1 MEALIFG
8 LVIMAV
14 SAFFNKSK
22 KDSADGD
29 VLAKP
34 VSTKASTDRGDRSG
48 QGRFKRVEDYAK
60 EIYGELQ
67 NQKSQGSERVGQAK
81 KKAEEMVN
89 RAPLREARQEVQRQV
104 TSRDAQNE
112 IQDRI
117 STHRSKPLRDQ
128 PIIQNLEEQSDEFLP
143 LSNEDVRRG
152 IIMAE
157 ILMPPKSKR

>member
-22 KDSADGD
+22 KDSADD
-29 VLAKP
+29 APATP
-34 VSTKASTDRGDRSG
+34 VSTRSTTDTDRRSG
-48 QGRFKRVEDYAK
+48 QKTFKRVEDYAK

-67 NQKSQGSERVGQAK
+67 NQKTQRPERVEQAK
-81 KKAEEMVN
+81 RKVEEAVN
-89 RAPLREARQEVQRQV
+89 RTPLREARQEVERRV
-104 TSRDAQNE
+104 TSREAQNE

-117 STHRSKPLRDQ
+117 SAAGARALRSQ
-128 PIIQNLEEQSDEFLP
+128 PAAAQMEKDSDDLLP
-143 LSNEDVRRG
+143 LSSEDVRRG

>member
-22 KDSADGD
+22 KNSADD
-29 VLAKP
+29 APARP
-34 VSTKASTDRGDRSG
+34 VPTRSSTDDDRRSG
-48 QGRFKRVEDYAK
+48 EKTFKRVEDYAK

-67 NQKSQGSERVGQAK
+67 NQKSQRPERAEQAK
-81 KKAEEMVN
+81 KQIEKTVS
-89 RAPLREARQEVQRQV
+89 RTPLREVRQEVQQRV
-104 TSRDAQNE
+104 SSREVQNE
-112 IQDRI
+112 IQDRV
-117 STHRSKPLRDQ
+117 SAAGSRTLRNQ
-128 PIIQNLEEQSDEFLP
+128 PPVPQIEKDMDELLP
-143 LSNEDVRRG
+143 LSSEDVRRG